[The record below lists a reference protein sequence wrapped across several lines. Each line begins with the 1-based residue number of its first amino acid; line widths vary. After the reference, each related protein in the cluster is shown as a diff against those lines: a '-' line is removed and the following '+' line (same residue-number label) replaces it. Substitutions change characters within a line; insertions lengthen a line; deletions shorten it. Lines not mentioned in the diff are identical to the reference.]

1 MDINDDLNH
10 TNVIETVS
18 LGAPEEGFRA
28 AIRKS
33 MAENMLGKTVEKAVI
48 DSNGIEI
55 CAKGT
60 PLTEDAIDRILNSDV
75 DEVKVRNN
83 DIRGVEVTAIVED
96 SGNGVIES
104 LEDRIEGR
112 TAAETLVNPETG
124 EVIVALN
131 EEIMADQAKEIAK
144 YYDKVRI
151 RSVSPAAAVMA
162 SARSA
167 MAATSVRAARSMSAN
182 RSAPSLL
189 SPSVNRAHS

>member
-1 MDINDDLNH
+1 MDTVIEHQIPKLSLRGSQMDINDDLNH

-75 DEVKVRNN
+75 DEVKVRKLPFELALLRTIQATP
-83 DIRGVEVTAIVED
+83 IR
-96 SGNGVIES
+96 
-104 LEDRIEGR
+104 L
-112 TAAETLVNPETG
+112 LQP
-124 EVIVALN
+124 L
-131 EEIMADQAKEIAK
+131 K
-144 YYDKVRI
+144 YYSEWRKKIMSNIILRI
-151 RSVSPAAAVMA
+151 
-162 SARSA
+162 
-167 MAATSVRAARSMSAN
+167 
-182 RSAPSLL
+182 
-189 SPSVNRAHS
+189 